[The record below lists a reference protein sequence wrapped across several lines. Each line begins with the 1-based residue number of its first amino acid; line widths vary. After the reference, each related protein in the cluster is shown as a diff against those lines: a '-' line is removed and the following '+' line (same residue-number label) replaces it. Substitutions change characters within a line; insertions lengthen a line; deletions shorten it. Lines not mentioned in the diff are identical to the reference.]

1 MGILEAC
8 KPRMAQKLF
17 FDPCNCPKM
26 ICYGCPKSEKLDVQL
41 LLDASGS
48 MSGVWKDLINKIK
61 ENFVGSILTNPTS
74 RMAIAMFGDAYKI
87 ITKLSAQTSGST
99 LDAYTNFRGMGHTH
113 LANALKKLLPAFQ
126 HATKAS
132 KATKILIVITDGEAN
147 GPGNV
152 STQAAK
158 WAKAVDAIYVLGFG
172 DISMEGLKKIKGD
185 ANGLV
190 YKSEDLSGLEE
201 KLIKNVVPKICKQP
215 TIVV

>member
-1 MGILEAC
+1 
-8 KPRMAQKLF
+8 
-17 FDPCNCPKM
+17 
-26 ICYGCPKSEKLDVQL
+26 
-41 LLDASGS
+41 

-74 RMAIAMFGDAYKI
+74 RMAIAMFGNKVKV

-99 LDAYTNFRGMGHTH
+99 LDDFTNFNGGMGNTH
-113 LANALKKLLPAFQ
+113 LANALKKLLPPFQ

-172 DISMEGLKKIKGD
+172 DISMEGLRKIKGD

-201 KLIKNVVPKICKQP
+201 KLIKNVVPKICNQP